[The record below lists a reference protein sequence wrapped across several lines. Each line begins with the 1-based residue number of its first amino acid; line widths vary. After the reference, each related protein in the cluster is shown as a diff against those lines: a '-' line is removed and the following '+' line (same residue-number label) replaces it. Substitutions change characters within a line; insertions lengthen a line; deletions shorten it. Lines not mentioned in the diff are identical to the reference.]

1 MPGRRCS
8 RGDRFAGCMSM
19 HHAGCTHA
27 DFGEIQCGHMR
38 LACCCVSFEL
48 IAERSLKLVETQHS
62 VVVRVGISK
71 SCERRCV
78 RVLPCWIHGASWLCV
93 LNALWNRFGQT
104 LYDAAVGEEVKSH
117 LSMPAR
123 TRRPPKQRDLS
134 DTITHVC
141 GPNVKK

>member
-1 MPGRRCS
+1 
-8 RGDRFAGCMSM
+8 
-19 HHAGCTHA
+19 
-27 DFGEIQCGHMR
+27 
-38 LACCCVSFEL
+38 
-48 IAERSLKLVETQHS
+48 
-62 VVVRVGISK
+62 
-71 SCERRCV
+71 
-78 RVLPCWIHGASWLCV
+78 LCV